1 MINKFYKASIIVSL
15 LVLTACSQELQSNV
29 HVDCKNL
36 KACELKVCNLK
47 NDILMAK
54 KANNQDKI
62 KGLEISLNKVE
73 KYCTGSG
80 LIEDV
85 EKKISDV
92 QKDLEED
99 KADYKEALSENRAD
113 KIKKYKNKMA
123 EETQELQELEK
134 ELNSLR

>member
-15 LVLTACSQELQSNV
+15 LLLSACTQELQSNV
-29 HVDCKNL
+29 HVECKNL

-47 NDILMAK
+47 NDIVMAK

-62 KGLEISLNKVE
+62 KGLEISLSKVQ
-73 KYCTGSG
+73 KYCTDSG

-85 EKKISDV
+85 EEKISDTK
-92 QKDLEED
+92 KDLRED
-99 KADYKEALSENRAD
+99 KKNYEEAHADNRED

-123 EETQELQELEK
+123 EETQELQDLEK
-134 ELNSLR
+134 ELKSLR